1 MKGGG
6 GVLKNDTDWLLPS
19 FFPNSILSLTIH
31 LFLLSG
37 RTLHDFVAPLKWQLP
52 VWLIG
57 ECDDSTLRYRWLGAQ
72 DRSVDAFRNSRKGT
86 PKLGVVRFNVG
97 ARLSVNAVN
106 DDPCSGN
113 IDALS
118 FSNSFEWVHGVV
130 RKSRGGVSYYCF
142 LIKFL
147 WPNFKK
153 VFWGGTWGA
162 PHP

>member
-1 MKGGG
+1 M
-6 GVLKNDTDWLLPS
+6 
-19 FFPNSILSLTIH
+19 SLTIH

-106 DDPCSGN
+106 DGPCSGN
-113 IDALS
+113 IDAQS
-118 FSNSFEWVHGVV
+118 FLNSFEGVHGVV
-130 RKSRGGVSYYCF
+130 RNSGRGSSIFVFYCIF
-142 LIKFL
+142 MIKF
-147 WPNFKK
+147 FE
-153 VFWGGTWGA
+153 VF
-162 PHP
+162 